1 MTRSTFDHPATC
13 DCPECQGYVGHK
25 FFVGLGWAAVLTLA
39 GAAIVV
45 GFIALLSL
53 RMS

>member
-1 MTRSTFDHPATC
+1 MRHQDDYDGPDH
-13 DCPECQGYVGHK
+13 YVGSR

>member
-1 MTRSTFDHPATC
+1 MTRSTFDHPAKC
-13 DCPECQGYVGHK
+13 DCPDHYVGSR
-25 FFVGLGWAAVLTLA
+25 FFVGLGWAAALTLA

-53 RMS
+53 SYGGG